1 MANFPSPGSGNSFTG
16 FINGSNVVSCPL
28 QCQLLQNSPI
38 YNKTD
43 NGTRNNIYNM
53 QDIEGYYCAVN
64 NGPPLN
70 HTAAP
75 EGYQTSYFSITS
87 NNWATGF
94 ESQQTTEDEVYTAP
108 NHTFLYSTF
117 NTSPSCANTVPPTV
131 SPNPPVD
138 PNNCANPQASLTWFR
153 LNPGLFK

>member
-1 MANFPSPGSGNSFTG
+1 MANFPTPGSANTATG
-16 FINGSNVVSCPL
+16 FINGFNVVSCPL

-53 QDIEGYYCAVN
+53 DDISGYYCEVN
-64 NGPPLN
+64 NGPPLP
-70 HTAAP
+70 HVTRP
-75 EGYQTSYFSITS
+75 EGYETSYFSITS
-87 NNWATGF
+87 NNWSTGF
-94 ESQQTTEDEVYTAP
+94 AAEQVTEDEVYTTP
-108 NHTFLYSTF
+108 SHTFLYSSF
-117 NTSPSCANTVPPTV
+117 YAYPSCENTIPPTE

-153 LNPGLFK
+153 LNPNLFK